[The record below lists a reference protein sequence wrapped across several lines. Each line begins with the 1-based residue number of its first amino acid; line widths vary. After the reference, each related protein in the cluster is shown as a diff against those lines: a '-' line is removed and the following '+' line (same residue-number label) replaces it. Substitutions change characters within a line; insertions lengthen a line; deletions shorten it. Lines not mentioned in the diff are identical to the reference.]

1 MTITV
6 RVNNEKDCSGSVRC
20 IILLNATETQDISF
34 FLIYIS
40 YFSDLSRYTEG
51 NDELVRES
59 LFQ

>member
-1 MTITV
+1 MKRIV
-6 RVNNEKDCSGSVRC
+6 LVVRC

-34 FLIYIS
+34 FLIYTS